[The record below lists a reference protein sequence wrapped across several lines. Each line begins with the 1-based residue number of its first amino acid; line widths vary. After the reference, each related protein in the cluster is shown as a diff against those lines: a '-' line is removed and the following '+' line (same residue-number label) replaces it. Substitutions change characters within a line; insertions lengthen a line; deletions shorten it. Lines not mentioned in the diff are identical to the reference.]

1 MAVNAKDFSAAF
13 FHISSLKN
21 ATQVTTLP
29 RQNNQIHFGF
39 GKNIT
44 VFSRVFSDWVHF
56 SPRRFYKRACMCRI
70 GKCPQWPHLYTTYGK
85 TYNVKQAQDDIFVKN
100 RLSSEPH
107 FKILYFGAGRPYKVK
122 RYGKMFAMATFIY
135 NL

>member
-21 ATQVTTLP
+21 AKQVKTLP

-44 VFSRVFSDWVHF
+44 VFSRVISDWVHF
-56 SPRRFYKRACMCRI
+56 SPRRFNKRACMCRI
-70 GKCPQWPHLYTTYGK
+70 GKCPQWPH
-85 TYNVKQAQDDIFVKN
+85 
-100 RLSSEPH
+100 
-107 FKILYFGAGRPYKVK
+107 
-122 RYGKMFAMATFIY
+122 
-135 NL
+135 

>member
-39 GKNIT
+39 GKYNI
-44 VFSRVFSDWVHF
+44 DKHF
-56 SPRRFYKRACMCRI
+56 T
-70 GKCPQWPHLYTTYGK
+70 L
-85 TYNVKQAQDDIFVKN
+85 
-100 RLSSEPH
+100 
-107 FKILYFGAGRPYKVK
+107 KVK
-122 RYGKMFAMATFIY
+122 
-135 NL
+135 

>member
-39 GKNIT
+39 GKISLFFHVFLVIGCILAREGSIKEHACAGSKNVRNGHIYIQLMEKHIT
-44 VFSRVFSDWVHF
+44 LNKH
-56 SPRRFYKRACMCRI
+56 K
-70 GKCPQWPHLYTTYGK
+70 TTYLLK
-85 TYNVKQAQDDIFVKN
+85 TGFPQNHTSKYCILAQEGHIK
-100 RLSSEPH
+100 
-107 FKILYFGAGRPYKVK
+107 
-122 RYGKMFAMATFIY
+122 
-135 NL
+135 

>member
-39 GKNIT
+39 GKIYIYISVT
-44 VFSRVFSDWVHF
+44 KAKLVST
-56 SPRRFYKRACMCRI
+56 SPLEVPREPSNVWFEFLDLESGDCHYRI
-70 GKCPQWPHLYTTYGK
+70 PREILGWNSGLTF
-85 TYNVKQAQDDIFVKN
+85 VLAQK
-100 RLSSEPH
+100 
-107 FKILYFGAGRPYKVK
+107 
-122 RYGKMFAMATFIY
+122 
-135 NL
+135 

>member
-1 MAVNAKDFSAAF
+1 MAVNAKDFSAAFF

-44 VFSRVFSDWVHF
+44 VFFHVFLVIGCILARDCSIKEHACAGSENVRNGHI
-56 SPRRFYKRACMCRI
+56 YLQLMEKRI
-70 GKCPQWPHLYTTYGK
+70 T
-85 TYNVKQAQDDIFVKN
+85 
-100 RLSSEPH
+100 
-107 FKILYFGAGRPYKVK
+107 
-122 RYGKMFAMATFIY
+122 
-135 NL
+135 

>member
-39 GKNIT
+39 GKNIYICPS
-44 VFSRVFSDWVHF
+44 VPLIIHDIYIYLCARL
-56 SPRRFYKRACMCRI
+56 A
-70 GKCPQWPHLYTTYGK
+70 GK
-85 TYNVKQAQDDIFVKN
+85 
-100 RLSSEPH
+100 
-107 FKILYFGAGRPYKVK
+107 
-122 RYGKMFAMATFIY
+122 
-135 NL
+135 